1 MYKMTDLVKNLD
13 LLKDYEI
20 IKIPAK
26 QDHIVIKSAPAG
38 VVKRGGT
45 VIRNPYETD

>member
-1 MYKMTDLVKNLD
+1 MTDLVKNLD

-26 QDHIVIKSAPAG
+26 QDHIVIKSTQSNT
-38 VVKRGGT
+38 VKKGGT
-45 VIRNPYETD
+45 VIRNPYDSD